1 MVVTNNHIFLSIV
14 TIIKTMHK
22 GFKGCEITYGVDCFS
37 IFVNLHSPSINNN
50 SLVIQGPNESSI
62 FHPSIPSF
70 NPIPFNIVI

>member
-1 MVVTNNHIFLSIV
+1 
-14 TIIKTMHK
+14 
-22 GFKGCEITYGVDCFS
+22 
-37 IFVNLHSPSINNN
+37 LHSPSINNN